1 LRRTK
6 GLVLAV
12 IDGLTPALLERGLE
26 TGRLPALELLHDA
39 GTYVRGTTTFPSVT
53 PVCLTSIAT
62 GAHPDVHQIPH
73 LVWYHR
79 DERRVVEYGSSFA
92 AVRAAGTRR
101 SMRDSIFAMTHEHL
115 SRDAVTVF
123 EALDDEG
130 LDSAAINFT
139 CYRGRTR
146 HALKLPVP
154 AGRNRW
160 YEAAWGPRRF
170 YFFNLYESDETGAGL
185 AIRSRPEGSIDAYA
199 AAVGRWL
206 VTRDGFDFLVFYL
219 PDYDYASHLAGPE
232 GAQAAL
238 ERADASVGELMAA
251 AGGPEEFL
259 DRYAIVVCSDHGQT
273 AVDRVAR
280 LAEAFGDL
288 DVFTGRR
295 GDDPHDARAAVT
307 ASNRSG
313 MVYSLDGRPARDLAE
328 RLDGFPGVDLVLFRE
343 DGEAILR
350 REREELRFAPGDV
363 GWRVAGDEGLVDA
376 AEYPNALERAWCA
389 LACPN
394 AGEVIV
400 SAAAGWEFEDLGR
413 RHHGGG
419 GSHGSL
425 LAGDSTIPV
434 IAAGLEEELPLPDAP
449 SVTDLAPLAL
459 AHFGVGPPASMRA
472 RVRTRV

>member
-1 LRRTK
+1 MLEH
-6 GLVLAV
+6 GLDQA
-12 IDGLTPALLERGLE
+12 
-26 TGRLPALELLHDA
+26 RLPALGLLHEA
-39 GTYVRGTTTFPSVT
+39 GMYVQGTTTFPSVT

-62 GAHPDVHQIPH
+62 GAHPNVHGVPH

-101 SMRDSIFAMTHEHL
+101 SMRDSIFAMAHEHV
-115 SRDAVTVF
+115 SRDALTVF
-123 EALDDEG
+123 EALEDGG
-130 LDSAAINFT
+130 LECGAINFT

-170 YFFNLYESDETGAGL
+170 FFFNLYESDPTGAPL

-199 AAVGRWL
+199 ASIGRWL

-219 PDYDYASHLAGPE
+219 PDYDYASHLVGPQ
-232 GAQAAL
+232 GALPAL

-273 AVDRVAR
+273 AVERIAR
-280 LAEAFGDL
+280 LPEAFADL
-288 DVFTGRR
+288 AVFTGRR
-295 GDDPHDARAAVT
+295 GTDPTGADVVVT

-313 MVYSLDGRPARDLAE
+313 MVYALGGRPPRELAE
-328 RLDGFPGVDLVLFRE
+328 RLDGSPGVDLVLFRE
-343 DGEAILR
+343 DEEAVVR
-350 REREELRFAPGDV
+350 GDREELRFAPDHG
-363 GWRVAGDEGLVDA
+363 GWRVSGDEQLLDA
-376 AEYPNALERAWCA
+376 ATYPNGFDRAWSA
-389 LACPN
+389 LGCPN

-400 SAAAGWEFEDLGR
+400 SAAAGWEFEDLGH
-413 RHHGGG
+413 RHPVGG

-425 LAGDSTIPV
+425 LAGDSKIPIV
-434 IAAGLEEELPLPDAP
+434 AAGFDEEVPLPEDP
-449 SVTDLAPLAL
+449 SVTDLAPRAL
-459 AHFGVGPPASMRA
+459 SHFGVEAPASV
-472 RVRTRV
+472 RVRVRWSV